1 MTLKMTPKT
10 DACMEG
16 NYNNSTM
23 KNIWV
28 MKTIKYY
35 YFDIIGLSE
44 VNKHWPLVKPID
56 SWEKR
61 ISVHWEYS
69 NSVMAFN
76 LEDDVTKL

>member
-1 MTLKMTPKT
+1 
-10 DACMEG
+10 
-16 NYNNSTM
+16 
-23 KNIWV
+23 